1 MSVCGT
7 VPTVINV
14 EVFLGSALMQILF
27 DESPILR
34 SALANAAD
42 LPTAHNHSTDP
53 NPIRGL
59 HYSTPSLHHLL
70 QKLGN
75 INPMSIASGIR
86 HRLRTD

>member
-7 VPTVINV
+7 DPIVINV

-27 DESPILR
+27 DESPILH
-34 SALANAAD
+34 SALIYAAD
-42 LPTAHNHSTDP
+42 LPTAHNHGMDP

-59 HYSTPSLHHLL
+59 HYSSPSLHHSV

-75 INPMSIASGIR
+75 INPNSIASGIR